1 MSWSRAQSQQQ
12 EYDQQI
18 LEVRDALKRKTEDT
32 AILKRNMTD
41 EVNCMHSVFW

>member
-1 MSWSRAQSQQQ
+1 MSWSRAQNQQQ

-32 AILKRNMTD
+32 AILKRKMTD
-41 EVNCMHSVFW
+41 EVN